1 MQDNHV
7 SNNIPILLSSL
18 VLISYFL
25 GFYLDENSA
34 GSGADTAELGDL
46 VNTWNNLELFL
57 SNSIMDGVNAT
68 SSLDQTVY
76 KSSRTPLVYIFHKIF
91 NPFTDSIDSFRKSV
105 FFFLY
110 WVLLFF
116 SSV

>member
-7 SNNIPILLSSL
+7 SNNILIFLSSL
-18 VLISYFL
+18 VLISYCL
-25 GFYLDENSA
+25 GFYLDETSA

-76 KSSRTPLVYIFHKIF
+76 KSSRTPLVYI
-91 NPFTDSIDSFRKSV
+91 V
-105 FFFLY
+105 
-110 WVLLFF
+110 
-116 SSV
+116 